1 MYNKS
6 TAKFELGKL
15 VATRRVIEYINEAE
29 EILHPYIKRHSVGDW
44 GDACAEDKKV
54 NEGALKNG
62 GRLMS
67 VYNLP
72 DGKKIWIIT
81 EWNRCVTTI
90 LFPDEY

>member
-1 MYNKS
+1 MYSKS

-15 VATRRVIEYINEAE
+15 VATRGVIEHINEAE
-29 EILHPYIKRHSVGDW
+29 EILYPYIKRHSIGDW
-44 GDACAEDKKV
+44 GDTCAEDVQV
-54 NEGALKNG
+54 NEDSLKNG